1 MKYEGYADINYNNER
16 FLDCYY
22 FGARYY
28 DPEMGRFL
36 TTDRFADKYPS
47 LTPYQYTANNPMLFI
62 DVNGDSINV
71 TGQEQQAYIDMLMQ
85 LTGLT
90 ISRNKNG
97 NLVID
102 GNAKVNKKGT

>member
-1 MKYEGYADINYNNER
+1 
-16 FLDCYY
+16 
-22 FGARYY
+22 
-28 DPEMGRFL
+28 
-36 TTDRFADKYPS
+36 
-47 LTPYQYTANNPMLFI
+47 MLFI